1 MASQPGDQR
10 VVAFVPVRL
19 NSTRLTFKHFRMI
32 GDRTLLA
39 WVLLRIKSISCISKI
54 VVCVPSDAGSDD
66 QLIKLC
72 AHEGAEL
79 FVYAGEVDDVVG
91 RLAAAAE
98 QYAADICV
106 MVSGDCPLAA
116 SDTLEGMINTLRAH
130 ADAGWVEI
138 ASMSNRRVVHEGLLV
153 ARAHVWRL
161 ADALSNTPEL
171 RAHQFPVLTHRPE
184 AFAAYP
190 PIVFRDFDHY
200 DAPPN
205 RISVDTPADLEF
217 MRSVH
222 EALRFRNERFDLRSV
237 LKLLQCRPALKL
249 LNSHVYQR
257 SMKEKF
263 PFVLFVVTAVQ
274 AYGYGNLMRSL
285 EVADELV
292 ENFSLPSQFIVLDNQ
307 AVKICDQRGYT
318 AHCAEFSEVSTVAQ
332 RLKAALI
339 VFDIHSNM
347 QIAKS
352 NVTRLRNNGA
362 AVVFI
367 DNTCPASRLADA
379 VIIPTVHHCG
389 AAQSNL
395 VTGAD
400 YVVIKKEVRRAKES
414 TEKQAKLAVVYR
426 GRATAE
432 NARAAVANLQ
442 ANVSNLR
449 ILQVESYRKDF
460 ARLIASAQ
468 YVVSPLSQTSY
479 EAVFL
484 GAQPCLIYT
493 DGDQRSADLFLSALP
508 TLWGG
513 DGRGGFRIAERLSL
527 LAQGRIVPE
536 TQKVLEDILKSHEP
550 DCERIYIK

>member
-1 MASQPGDQR
+1 MASQPNDQR

-39 WVLLRIKSISCISKI
+39 WVLLRIKSVPCISKI

-72 AHEGAEL
+72 AHEGTEL
-79 FVYAGEVDDVVG
+79 FVYAGEADDVVG

-98 QYAADICV
+98 QYAADTCV

-116 SDTLEGMINTLRAH
+116 SDTLEGMINTLHAH

-138 ASMSNRRVVHEGLLV
+138 ASMSNRRVIHEGLLV

-161 ADALSNTPEL
+161 ANALSSTPEL

-184 AFAAYP
+184 AFAACP

-200 DAPPN
+200 DAQPN

-237 LKLLQCRPALKL
+237 LKLLQCRPALKR

-292 ENFSLPSQFIVLDNQ
+292 ENFSLPSQFIVLD
-307 AVKICDQRGYT
+307 DQDLGPIGLLRS
-318 AHCAEFSEVSTVAQ
+318 HC
-332 RLKAALI
+332 
-339 VFDIHSNM
+339 
-347 QIAKS
+347 
-352 NVTRLRNNGA
+352 
-362 AVVFI
+362 
-367 DNTCPASRLADA
+367 
-379 VIIPTVHHCG
+379 
-389 AAQSNL
+389 
-395 VTGAD
+395 
-400 YVVIKKEVRRAKES
+400 
-414 TEKQAKLAVVYR
+414 
-426 GRATAE
+426 
-432 NARAAVANLQ
+432 
-442 ANVSNLR
+442 
-449 ILQVESYRKDF
+449 
-460 ARLIASAQ
+460 
-468 YVVSPLSQTSY
+468 
-479 EAVFL
+479 
-484 GAQPCLIYT
+484 
-493 DGDQRSADLFLSALP
+493 
-508 TLWGG
+508 
-513 DGRGGFRIAERLSL
+513 
-527 LAQGRIVPE
+527 
-536 TQKVLEDILKSHEP
+536 
-550 DCERIYIK
+550 